1 MNKITQISFK
11 KGNTHIMYVIE
22 STDDL
27 TSLEKERLEWILN
40 PNLTQSQVSNDGY
53 NVLVGPNLRFETP
66 ESEKLRAICRS
77 FGLTKTVRIEE
88 FKAFLLGENEIPEHD
103 VMTQCVYRKVPETLV
118 PIFEP
123 AKTQIIDLIGGGLDL
138 FQKVNKDFGM
148 GMDEFD
154 MKEYHELFT
163 KKYMRNPTDVELM
176 QIAQGNSS
184 HSRHWEFSGKFIID
198 GEEMNKTLFEMVKET
213 RRQNPHGSVKA
224 FKDNGGILEGGEV
237 EMFFPGPD
245 GVYQIV
251 RMNMDHTATAET
263 HNHPTL
269 ISPYPGAATG
279 VGGRLRDIAAIGRG
293 SLIGFGGVYFQ
304 TGKLWLN
311 EEAKWKYPKNMATP
325 REVLVGAIK
334 GASGYGNPF
343 GEPTLLFGNDSLGFL
358 LPNGERFE
366 TIKPIIYTCAVGSI
380 PAGAKDKAEAEPNM
394 TIVRIGGATR
404 RIGTGGG
411 AASSMDAGD
420 NSVDLD
426 FASVQRGE
434 PMIGRSVYNVIEHC
448 IFMGE
453 ENPIDSIHDQ
463 GAGGASNVL
472 TELTNRCGGVVDMG
486 CMQIADPSLSQMEAW
501 ISEAQELY
509 GLLVKPENV
518 ELLKKICAKYSCLI
532 EILGETND
540 SQKIS
545 VVDSRDGSVPV
556 DLTLPEILGKLPQKT
571 YVDSTTKFEFSPLV
585 LPDVSIKEHLQNI
598 AKVPGV
604 ALLNYMV
611 DHFDGSV
618 GGRVVQGPRDGVY
631 QLPICNYGIISDSFS
646 GTSGALEAFICS
658 NPVAMLID
666 EEATARMTVAQTL
679 ATLSFV
685 NIPGGIEHVK
695 ARLNVMWPFKQ
706 PGMKAKLCSAY
717 KAITDALIEAGIGI
731 DGGKDSLSLSVKF
744 DDQTVMSFPTFILGP
759 YAHLDDFRSRITPA
773 LKSKNSS
780 LIVIELEPNKNRM
793 GGSAIAGCYDQT
805 GNEVPDA
812 DMVKAR
818 KLFEC
823 VQQLVKENK
832 ILAGGAKQKGG
843 LLPTVAKMSVA
854 SHVEAHVT
862 LPDGVHV
869 TDFYFNEEI
878 GVVLQCEEDDVALIL
893 KRAHELGLHASVAG
907 WVKRSS
913 QYFSFYDRNQKYSPF
928 ASDVRAWFS
937 ETGKVIKEHLGIN
950 PHLLEL
956 ENYSSRQSYK
966 LTFNPDEDAELPEDR
981 MFNVAVLCAPGTNGH
996 HELAYMFGRLG
1007 KQFRAQRVEME
1018 ELMSGEYDLKD
1029 FNVVLWPGGFSYGDV
1044 GGSGKGWAASVL
1056 FNERLKKMLDDFYA
1070 RPDTLSFGVCN
1081 GFQVATLLGLLDDS
1095 VKQEPLLMHN
1105 DSGMFEHRPV
1115 NLLIPEN
1122 TKSIMFQGMQG
1133 SILPAWSAHGEGK
1146 LFLPDYNYDLVE
1158 KAGLVSVQYA
1168 NSQGFPTCDYPLNPN
1183 GSPNGIAGLCTKDG
1197 RHTFMMPHIERV
1209 SASNHH
1215 LPYRP
1220 DDWNFEKPVW
1230 MKAVENMYLWLYEN
1244 VKS

>member
-1 MNKITQISFK
+1 M

-22 STDDL
+22 TTDGL
-27 TSLEKERLEWILN
+27 TPLEKERLEWILN

-66 ESEKLRAICRS
+66 ESEKLRAICKS

-103 VMTQCVYRKVPETLV
+103 AMTQRVYRKVPETLLPV
-118 PIFEP
+118 FEP
-123 AKTQIIDLIGGGLDL
+123 AKTQIIDLIGGGLDV
-138 FQKVNKDFGM
+138 FKKVNKDFGM

-154 MKEYHELFT
+154 MNYYHELFT
-163 KKYMRNPTDVELM
+163 KKYSRNPTDVELM

-184 HSRHWEFSGKFIID
+184 HSRHWEFGGKFIID
-198 GEEMNKTLFEMVKET
+198 GGEMNKTLFDMVKET
-213 RRQNPHGSVKA
+213 LKQNPHGSVKA

-237 EMFFPGPD
+237 EMFVPD
-245 GVYQIV
+245 SCGMYRMV
-251 RMNMDHTATAET
+251 RLNMDHTATAET

-311 EEAKWKYPKNMATP
+311 EEVKLKYPKNMATS

-343 GEPTLLFGNDSLGFL
+343 GEPTLLFGNDSLGFV

-366 TIKPIIYTCAVGSI
+366 TIKPNIYTCAVGSI
-380 PAGAKDKAEAEPNM
+380 PADAKDKAEAEPNM
-394 TIVRIGGATR
+394 MIVRIGGATR
-404 RIGTGGG
+404 RIGVGGG
-411 AASSMDAGD
+411 AASSMNAGS

-426 FASVQRGE
+426 FASVQRE
-434 PMIGRSVYNVIEHC
+434 EAMTGRSAYNVIEHC
-448 IFMGE
+448 TFMFFAGE
-453 ENPIDSIHDQ
+453 ESPIEAIHDQ

-472 TELTNRCGGVVDMG
+472 TEITNPCGGRIDMAFI
-486 CMQIADPSLSQMEAW
+486 QIADLSLSQMEVW
-501 ISEAQELY
+501 VSESQELY
-509 GLLVKPENV
+509 GVLVKPTNI
-518 ELLKKICAKYSCLI
+518 ELLKEICAKYSCPI

-571 YVDSTTKFEFSPLV
+571 YEDTTVELDFNPLA

-604 ALLNYMV
+604 AFPNYMV

-631 QLPICNYGIISDSFS
+631 QLPICNYGIMSDSFS
-646 GTSGALEAFICS
+646 GTSGALGTFIRS

-666 EEATARMTVAQTL
+666 QEATARMTVAQTL

-717 KAITDALIEAGIGI
+717 KAMTDALIEAGIGI

-744 DDQTVMSFPTFILGP
+744 DDQTVMSFPTFILEP
-759 YAHLDDFRSRITPA
+759 YAHLDDFRSRVTPA

-793 GGSAIAGCYDQT
+793 GGSAIAECYEQT

-862 LPDGVHV
+862 LPDGLGI

-878 GVVLQCEEDDVALIL
+878 GVVLQCEEDDVSEIL
-893 KRAHELGLHASVAG
+893 KMARGFGLSASLAG

-913 QYFSFYDRNQKYSPF
+913 QYFSFYDHTQKYSPF

-996 HELAYMFGRLG
+996 HELAYMFGRLE
-1007 KQFRAQRVEME
+1007 KQFNVQRIQMG
-1018 ELMSGEYDLKD
+1018 ELISGQYDLKD

-1044 GGSGKGWAASVL
+1044 GGSGKGWAASIL

-1081 GFQVATLLGLLDDS
+1081 GFQVATLLGVLDDS
-1095 VKQEPLLMHN
+1095 LWQEPLLMAN
-1105 DSGMFEHRPV
+1105 YSGMFEHRPV

-1122 TKSIMFQGMQG
+1122 TKSIMFQGMQN
-1133 SILPAWSAHGEGK
+1133 SVLPAWSAHGEGM
-1146 LFLPDYNYDLVE
+1146 LFLPDCNYEWVE
-1158 KAGLVSVQYA
+1158 EAGLVSVQYV
-1168 NSQGFPTCDYPLNPN
+1168 NSNGSPTGDYPLNPN
-1183 GSPNGIAGLCTKDG
+1183 GSPKGIAGLCTKDG
-1197 RHTFMMPHIERV
+1197 QHTFMMPHIERV

-1230 MKAVENMYLWLYEN
+1230 MKAVENMYLWLYEI